1 MTDEPDSL
9 KERLQKE
16 LPADTTLVRGSPPFF
31 VEVLAPHVCKGGSL
45 GKLCKKIGIDMKDTV
60 AFGDGDN
67 DIDMIRDVGY
77 GIAMANGR
85 DVVKKVAKRVTE
97 FTNDEDGVAKMLSIL
112 QEEGVF
118 PGSNNS

>member
-1 MTDEPDSL
+1 ML
-9 KERLQKE
+9 
-16 LPADTTLVRGSPPFF
+16 RGNVKGWPVQLSNP
-31 VEVLAPHVCKGGSL
+31 VNYEGGGST
-45 GKLCKKIGIDMKDTV
+45 GGGGDTSSEPAPAASDGIDMEDTV

-67 DIDMIRDVGY
+67 DSDMIRDVGY